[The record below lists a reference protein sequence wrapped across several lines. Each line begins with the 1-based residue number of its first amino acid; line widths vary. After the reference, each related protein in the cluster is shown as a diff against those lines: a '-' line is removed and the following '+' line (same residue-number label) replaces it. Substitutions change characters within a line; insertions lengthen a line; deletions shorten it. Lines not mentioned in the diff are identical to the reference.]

1 LSATERFPPAERADP
16 DSVEDATPATPA
28 PLARPQGD
36 GAAGLPQDR
45 LRLVLITGLS
55 GSGKSVVA
63 KCFED
68 LGFYTVDNLPLPLLR
83 EFLERPGE
91 LVFGHER
98 IAVVADLRTPGFAE
112 EFPKLIAE
120 IDNASFTSLPRAGES
135 GPSGPASEPGHASQ
149 ASQASPC
156 SQARPTLLFLEA
168 SDEVLVRRFSETRRP
183 HPLAPDQPAIAG
195 IRRER
200 ELLAGLR
207 PRADLVFDTSQWS
220 IHETRSQVY
229 RAFAAAGEE
238 PEMVVSLVS
247 FGFKHGTP
255 VGTDLLFDVRF
266 LANPHFVPGL
276 REQSGQDAAVLEYLA
291 QQPDFEELISRL
303 ADLLGFLLPRYRR
316 ENRSYLSVAVGC
328 TGGRHRSVAVCERL
342 KQRLDASGWQ
352 GRLIHRDISR

>member
-1 LSATERFPPAERADP
+1 MSATGRFPPADP
-16 DSVEDATPATPA
+16 PA
-28 PLARPQGD
+28 LA
-36 GAAGLPQDR
+36 AAGAGEGSQAQPEETVGVLPADR
-45 LRLVLITGLS
+45 LRVVLITGLS

-63 KCFED
+63 NCFED
-68 LGFYTVDNLPLPLLR
+68 LGYYTVDNLPLPLLR

-98 IAVVADLRTPGFAE
+98 IAVVADMRAPGFAE

-120 IDNASFTSLPRAGES
+120 IDCNQCRE
-135 GPSGPASEPGHASQ
+135 
-149 ASQASPC
+149 
-156 SQARPTLLFLEA
+156 ARPTLLFLEA

-207 PRADLVFDTSQWS
+207 PRADLVFDTSHWS
-220 IHETRSQVY
+220 IHETRNQVY

-247 FGFKHGTP
+247 FGFKHGIP
-255 VGTDLLFDVRF
+255 YGTDLLFDVRF

-276 REQSGQDAAVLEYLA
+276 TEQTGQDAPVLEYLE
-291 QQPDFEELISRL
+291 QQPDFEELVSRL
-303 ADLLGFLLPRYRR
+303 ADLLAFLLPRYRR

-328 TGGRHRSVAVCERL
+328 TGGRHRSVAICERL

-352 GRLIHRDISR
+352 ARVIHRDISR